1 MIKKTLYFE
10 NPAYLS
16 LKDSQ
21 MLIRLPEVERSTSVN
36 ADFKKRAERTYNV
49 MVLLCSNYLYMQ
61 DIAQVMIT
69 LKFTSNESSL
79 FFLNMGMFV

>member
-1 MIKKTLYFE
+1 MIKKTLYFG

-36 ADFKKRAERTYNV
+36 ADFKEGQEK
-49 MVLLCSNYLYMQ
+49 LCHIQ
-61 DIAQVMIT
+61 KETAT
-69 LKFTSNESSL
+69 
-79 FFLNMGMFV
+79 

>member
-1 MIKKTLYFE
+1 MIKKTLYFG

-36 ADFKKRAERTYNV
+36 ADFKKRAERTIPIE
-49 MVLLCSNYLYMQ
+49 
-61 DIAQVMIT
+61 DITA
-69 LKFTSNESSL
+69 SL
-79 FFLNMGMFV
+79 AKCFEGEMRKICYPTF